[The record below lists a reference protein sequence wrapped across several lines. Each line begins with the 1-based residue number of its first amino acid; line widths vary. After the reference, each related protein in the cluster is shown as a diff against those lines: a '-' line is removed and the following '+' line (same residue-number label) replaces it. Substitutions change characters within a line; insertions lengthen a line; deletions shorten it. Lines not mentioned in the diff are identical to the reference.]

1 MFFYCLQTSGFDW
14 IVYFFH
20 FEGFSYCLRFMICC
34 CFLFLFNSLF
44 FLGDI
49 LGFTF
54 LYHVCLYW
62 QLSSHASLSLFHF
75 GSCRLLLF
83 IFRNFGVLPIFSD
96 STCTVTYCRRLMLLR
111 LGTSSVITSQTAWFA
126 CLIDSSTF
134 LFTDILGRRGLSSI
148 MIFSHSVFA
157 FLISLIRSS
166 ISDGLH
172 DGSTSS
178 SYVAS

>member
-1 MFFYCLQTSGFDW
+1 MQTSGFDW

-20 FEGFSYCLRFMICC
+20 FGG
-34 CFLFLFNSLF
+34 SLTVCGSWFVVVFYF
-44 FLGDI
+44 FLI
-49 LGFTF
+49 LCFF
-54 LYHVCLYW
+54 LEIFWVSPFCTMSFCID
-62 QLSSHASLSLFHF
+62 SSALMLLSLFHF

-83 IFRNFGVLPIFSD
+83 IFGNFGVLPIFSD

>member
-1 MFFYCLQTSGFDW
+1 MS
-14 IVYFFH
+14 
-20 FEGFSYCLRFMICC
+20 
-34 CFLFLFNSLF
+34 
-44 FLGDI
+44 
-49 LGFTF
+49 
-54 LYHVCLYW
+54 VCID
-62 QLSSHASLSLFHF
+62 SSALMLLSLFLF

-83 IFRNFGVLPIFSD
+83 IFGIFGVLPIFSD
-96 STCTVTYCRRLMLLR
+96 STCTFTYYRRLMLLR